1 MVEKRNNA
9 YGKECERLVKIL
21 DTTIRDGSY
30 AIDFKFSCKDV
41 QDLVSKAEKI
51 GIEYIEIGH
60 GQGLNAS
67 SPEHGIALQSDE
79 EYMKAARK
87 VAHRAKL
94 GFFCIP
100 GIARLEDI
108 ELAKHNEMDFIRIGV
123 AGSEYEKAIPFIKK
137 GCEEGM
143 EVFVN
148 FMKTYASTPEDFA
161 RAAKIVHEA
170 GARCVY
176 IVDSAGSMSAGDIEK
191 YIESTR
197 RVTDVEIGF
206 HGHNN
211 LGLAVDNTLYCV
223 AKGIDYVDC
232 SFQGLGRSL
241 GNASLEQVVMVMEKR
256 GYSTGFDI
264 PRVLEYGYAGLRNI
278 VKGKLVNPLDYVCGY
293 AEFHSSFLKDIYRC
307 SSQKEVDPL
316 RLIIEYS
323 KEDKMT
329 MNYARLCEIADSMPR
344 DLEDNPYSF
353 GDYFSER
360 YND

>member
-1 MVEKRNNA
+1 MQ
-9 YGKECERLVKIL
+9 IL

-41 QDLVSKAEKI
+41 QDLVTKSQKI

-67 SPEHGIALQSDE
+67 SQEHGVALQSDE

-87 VAHRAKL
+87 VRDKAKL

-108 ELAKHNEMDFIRIGV
+108 ELAKRNEMDFIRVGV
-123 AGSEYEKAIPFIKK
+123 EVPDYHKAIPYVKK
-137 GCEEGM
+137 GQAEGL

-148 FMKTYASTPEDFA
+148 FMKTYVSTPDDFA
-161 RAAKIVHEA
+161 KAAKIVHEA
-170 GARCVY
+170 GAKCVY
-176 IVDSAGSMSAGDIEK
+176 IVDSAGSMSAGDIGK

-197 RVTDVEIGF
+197 RMTDVEIGF

-223 AKGIDYVDC
+223 AKGVDFVDC

-241 GNASLEQVVMVMEKR
+241 GNAPLEQVVMVMEKR

-278 VKGKLVNPLDYVCGY
+278 VRGKLVNPLDYICGY
-293 AEFHSSFLKDIYRC
+293 AEFHSSFLRDIYRC

-323 KEDKMT
+323 KENKMT
-329 MNYARLCEIADSMPR
+329 MNYERLCEIADSLPK
-344 DLEDNPYSF
+344 DLDDNPYSF
-353 GDYFSER
+353 GDYFSEK